1 MNICFIIAVVVRTP
15 CLLYHSRVCENCIN
29 ICSGI
34 VVSGRTVCI
43 LAVSLFLST
52 YML

>member
-15 CLLYHSRVCENCIN
+15 CLLYHRRVCENCIS
-29 ICSGI
+29 ICCSI

-52 YML
+52 NLL